1 MPASFDA
8 IWHGCGGVAAGSCAE
23 TRKGMRMSQ
32 AKVLAD
38 RIYSG
43 EGIVADALRIA
54 AANTLLVLCAHMV
67 IPLPWT
73 PVPIT
78 GQTFGVLLV
87 AVLLGARRGAIT
99 LILYLLEGAAGLPV
113 FQPLGLPGLAR
124 FAGPTG
130 GYLFSYPV
138 AAFVT
143 GWLVERSA
151 KIVAGS
157 REGGSRLAGL
167 PLIGA
172 LISGEAIIF
181 ACGCAWLA
189 TFLRMGWSA
198 AWSQGALPFLPGE
211 IIKMAL
217 IVVAAGGLQMA
228 RREA

>member
-1 MPASFDA
+1 
-8 IWHGCGGVAAGSCAE
+8 
-23 TRKGMRMSQ
+23 MRMSQ

-43 EGIVADALRIA
+43 EGIAADALRIA
-54 AANTLLVLCAHMV
+54 AANILLVLCAHIV

-73 PVPIT
+73 PVPVT
-78 GQTFGVLLV
+78 GQTFGVLFV

-124 FAGPTG
+124 FAGPTA
-130 GYLFSYPV
+130 GYLFSYPL

-143 GWLVERSA
+143 GWLVERGA
-151 KIVAGS
+151 KIRDS
-157 REGGSRLAGL
+157 RVGGSRLAAL
-167 PLIGA
+167 SLVGA

-189 TFLRMGWSA
+189 LFLGMGWSVA
-198 AWSQGALPFLPGE
+198 LSQGALPFVSGE
-211 IIKMAL
+211 TIKMAL
-217 IVVAAGGLQMA
+217 IVVAAGGLHLA

>member
-1 MPASFDA
+1 
-8 IWHGCGGVAAGSCAE
+8 
-23 TRKGMRMSQ
+23 MRMSQ

-43 EGIVADALRIA
+43 EGIAADALRIA
-54 AANTLLVLCAHMV
+54 AANILLVLCAHIV

-124 FAGPTG
+124 FAGPTA

-143 GWLVERSA
+143 GWLVERGA
-151 KIVAGS
+151 RLRDS
-157 REGGSRLAGL
+157 RAVGSRLAGL
-167 PLIGA
+167 SLIGA
-172 LISGEAIIF
+172 LITGEAVIF
-181 ACGCAWLA
+181 AGGGGWLA
-189 TFLRMGWSA
+189 LFRGMNW
-198 AWSQGALPFLPGE
+198 
-211 IIKMAL
+211 
-217 IVVAAGGLQMA
+217 
-228 RREA
+228 RET

>member
-1 MPASFDA
+1 
-8 IWHGCGGVAAGSCAE
+8 
-23 TRKGMRMSQ
+23 MSQ
-32 AKVLAD
+32 SRVLAD
-38 RIYSG
+38 RMYSG
-43 EGIVADALRIA
+43 EGIAADALRIV
-54 AANTLLVLCAHMV
+54 AANILLVLCAHIV

-124 FAGPTG
+124 FAGPTA
-130 GYLFSYPV
+130 GYLLSYPF

-143 GWLVERSA
+143 GWLVERGA
-151 KIVAGS
+151 KIGNA
-157 REGGSRLAGL
+157 RDGGGWLAGL
-167 PLIGA
+167 PLLGV
-172 LISGEAIIF
+172 LLSGEAIIF

-189 TFLRMGWSA
+189 MFLGMGWSA
-198 AWSQGALPFLPGE
+198 ALRQGALPFIPGE

-217 IVVAAGGLQMA
+217 IVVAAGGLQRA

>member
-1 MPASFDA
+1 
-8 IWHGCGGVAAGSCAE
+8 
-23 TRKGMRMSQ
+23 MSQ
-32 AKVLAD
+32 SKVLAD

-43 EGIVADALRIA
+43 EGIAADALRIV
-54 AANTLLVLCAHMV
+54 AANILLALCAHIV
-67 IPLPWT
+67 IPLPGT

-78 GQTFGVLLV
+78 GQTFAVLMV

-124 FAGPTG
+124 FAGPTA
-130 GYLFSYPV
+130 GYLFSYPF

-143 GWLVERSA
+143 GWLVERGA
-151 KIVAGS
+151 KIGNA
-157 REGGSRLAGL
+157 RDGGSSLSGL

-172 LISGEAIIF
+172 LLSGEAIIF

-189 TFLRMGWSA
+189 LFLRMGWSA
-198 AWSQGALPFLPGE
+198 ALSQGALPFILGE

-217 IVVAAGGLQMA
+217 IVVAAGGLQLA
-228 RREA
+228 HREA

>member
-1 MPASFDA
+1 
-8 IWHGCGGVAAGSCAE
+8 
-23 TRKGMRMSQ
+23 MRMSQ
-32 AKVLAD
+32 SKVLAD

-43 EGIVADALRIA
+43 EGIAADALRIV
-54 AANTLLVLCAHMV
+54 AANILLVLCAHIV

-124 FAGPTG
+124 FAGPTA
-130 GYLFSYPV
+130 GYLLSYPF

-143 GWLVERSA
+143 GWLVERGA
-151 KIVAGS
+151 KIGNA
-157 REGGSRLAGL
+157 RDGGGWLAGL
-167 PLIGA
+167 PLLGV
-172 LISGEAIIF
+172 LLSGEAIIF

-189 TFLRMGWSA
+189 MFLGMGWSA
-198 AWSQGALPFLPGE
+198 ALRQGALPFIPGE

-217 IVVAAGGLQMA
+217 IVVAAGGLQLA

>member
-1 MPASFDA
+1 
-8 IWHGCGGVAAGSCAE
+8 
-23 TRKGMRMSQ
+23 MRMSQ
-32 AKVLAD
+32 SKVLAD

-43 EGIVADALRIA
+43 EGIAADAVRIV
-54 AANTLLVLCAHMV
+54 AANILLALCAHIV

-87 AVLLGARRGAIT
+87 GVLLGARRGAIT

-124 FAGPTG
+124 FAGPTA
-130 GYLFSYPV
+130 GYLFSYPA

-151 KIVAGS
+151 KVGS
-157 REGGSRLAGL
+157 LSEGGSRLARF

-172 LISGEAIIF
+172 LITGEAVIF
-181 ACGCAWLA
+181 ASGCGWLA
-189 TFLRMGWSA
+189 LFLGMSWRA
-198 AWSQGALPFLPGE
+198 ALGLGALPFIPGE

-217 IVVAAGGLQMA
+217 IVVAAGGLQLA
-228 RREA
+228 RKEA

>member
-1 MPASFDA
+1 
-8 IWHGCGGVAAGSCAE
+8 
-23 TRKGMRMSQ
+23 MSQ

-43 EGIVADALRIA
+43 EGIAADALRIA
-54 AANTLLVLCAHMV
+54 AANILLVLCAHIV

-124 FAGPTG
+124 FAGPTA
-130 GYLFSYPV
+130 GYLFSYPM

-143 GWLVERSA
+143 GWLVERGA
-151 KIVAGS
+151 KLRDS
-157 REGGSRLAGL
+157 RAGGSRLAGL
-167 PLIGA
+167 SLLGA
-172 LISGEAIIF
+172 LISGEVIIF

-189 TFLRMGWSA
+189 LILRMGWA
-198 AWSQGALPFLPGE
+198 VALSQGALPFMPGE
-211 IIKMAL
+211 IIKVAL
-217 IVVAAGGLQMA
+217 IVAAAGGLQLA

>member
-1 MPASFDA
+1 
-8 IWHGCGGVAAGSCAE
+8 
-23 TRKGMRMSQ
+23 MSQ
-32 AKVLAD
+32 SRVLAD
-38 RIYSG
+38 QLYSG
-43 EGIVADALRIA
+43 EGVAADVVRIA
-54 AANTLLVLCAHMV
+54 AANVLLALCAHIA
-67 IPLPWT
+67 IPLPFT

-99 LILYLLEGAAGLPV
+99 LVLYLLEGVAGLPV

-143 GWLVERSA
+143 GWLVERGA
-151 KIVAGS
+151 KIVDRS

-181 ACGCAWLA
+181 A
-189 TFLRMGWSA
+189 
-198 AWSQGALPFLPGE
+198 
-211 IIKMAL
+211 
-217 IVVAAGGLQMA
+217 
-228 RREA
+228 

>member
-1 MPASFDA
+1 
-8 IWHGCGGVAAGSCAE
+8 
-23 TRKGMRMSQ
+23 MRMSQ

-43 EGIVADALRIA
+43 EGIAADALRIA
-54 AANTLLVLCAHMV
+54 AANILLVLCAHIV

-73 PVPIT
+73 PVPVT
-78 GQTFGVLLV
+78 GQTFGVLFV

-124 FAGPTG
+124 FAGPTA
-130 GYLFSYPV
+130 GYLFSYPL

-143 GWLVERSA
+143 GWLVERGA
-151 KIVAGS
+151 KIRDS
-157 REGGSRLAGL
+157 RVGGSRLAAL
-167 PLIGA
+167 SLVGA

-189 TFLRMGWSA
+189 LFLGMGWSVA
-198 AWSQGALPFLPGE
+198 LSQGALPFVSGE

-217 IVVAAGGLQMA
+217 IVVAAGGLHLA
-228 RREA
+228 RPEA

>member
-1 MPASFDA
+1 
-8 IWHGCGGVAAGSCAE
+8 
-23 TRKGMRMSQ
+23 MSQ

-43 EGIVADALRIA
+43 EGIAADAVRIA
-54 AANTLLVLCAHMV
+54 AANILLVLCAHIV

-99 LILYLLEGAAGLPV
+99 LILYLLEGAAGLHV

-124 FAGPTG
+124 FTGPTA

-143 GWLVERSA
+143 GWLVERGA
-151 KIVAGS
+151 KIA
-157 REGGSRLAGL
+157 REGRSQLAGL
-167 PLIGA
+167 SLVGA
-172 LISGEAIIF
+172 LIAGEAIIF

-189 TFLRMGWSA
+189 VFSGMGWGLA
-198 AWSQGALPFLPGE
+198 LRQGALPFVPGE

-217 IVVAAGGLQMA
+217 IVVAAGGLHLA

>member
-1 MPASFDA
+1 
-8 IWHGCGGVAAGSCAE
+8 
-23 TRKGMRMSQ
+23 MSQ
-32 AKVLAD
+32 ARVLAD

-43 EGIVADALRIA
+43 EGIAADVLRIA
-54 AANTLLVLCAHMV
+54 AANILLVLCAHIV

-124 FAGPTG
+124 FAGPTA
-130 GYLFSYPV
+130 GYLYSYPL

-143 GWLVERSA
+143 GWLVQREPKIRDWRAARSW
-151 KIVAGS
+151 
-157 REGGSRLAGL
+157 LPGL
-167 PLIGA
+167 SLIGA
-172 LISGEAIIF
+172 LISGEAIVF
-181 ACGCAWLA
+181 GCGCAWLA
-189 TFLRMGWSA
+189 WFLGLGWSA
-198 AWSQGALPFLPGE
+198 ALQQGALPFVPGE

-217 IVVAAGGLQMA
+217 LVAAAGGLQRA

>member
-1 MPASFDA
+1 
-8 IWHGCGGVAAGSCAE
+8 
-23 TRKGMRMSQ
+23 MSQ

-43 EGIVADALRIA
+43 EGIAADALRIA
-54 AANTLLVLCAHMV
+54 AANILLVLCAHIV

-73 PVPIT
+73 PVPVT
-78 GQTFGVLLV
+78 GQTFGVLFV

-124 FAGPTG
+124 FAGPTA
-130 GYLFSYPV
+130 GYLFSYPL

-143 GWLVERSA
+143 GWLVERGA
-151 KIVAGS
+151 KIRDS
-157 REGGSRLAGL
+157 RVGGSRLAAL
-167 PLIGA
+167 SLVGA

-189 TFLRMGWSA
+189 LFLGMGWSVA
-198 AWSQGALPFLPGE
+198 LSQGALPFVSGE

-217 IVVAAGGLQMA
+217 IVVAAGGLHLA
-228 RREA
+228 RPEA

>member
-1 MPASFDA
+1 MPASFGI
-8 IWHGCGGVAAGSCAE
+8 IWRERGAVAVECCAE

-43 EGIVADALRIA
+43 EGIAADALRIA
-54 AANTLLVLCAHMV
+54 AANILLVLCAHIV

-124 FAGPTG
+124 FAGPTA
-130 GYLFSYPV
+130 GYLFSYPA

-143 GWLVERSA
+143 GWLVERGA
-151 KIVAGS
+151 KIRDWRV
-157 REGGSRLAGL
+157 GGSRLPGL
-167 PLIGA
+167 
-172 LISGEAIIF
+172 
-181 ACGCAWLA
+181 
-189 TFLRMGWSA
+189 
-198 AWSQGALPFLPGE
+198 
-211 IIKMAL
+211 
-217 IVVAAGGLQMA
+217 
-228 RREA
+228 

>member
-1 MPASFDA
+1 
-8 IWHGCGGVAAGSCAE
+8 
-23 TRKGMRMSQ
+23 MRMSQ
-32 AKVLAD
+32 SKMLAD

-43 EGIVADALRIA
+43 EGIAADALRIA
-54 AANTLLVLCAHMV
+54 AANILLVMCAHIV

-87 AVLLGARRGAIT
+87 GVLLGARHGAIT

-124 FAGPTG
+124 FAGPTA
-130 GYLFSYPV
+130 GYLLSYPA
-138 AAFVT
+138 AAFAT

-151 KIVAGS
+151 KVGTL
-157 REGGSRLAGL
+157 REGGSRLAGF

-172 LISGEAIIF
+172 LITGEAVIF
-181 ACGCAWLA
+181 AGGCAWLA
-189 TFLRMGWSA
+189 IFVGMGWGVA
-198 AWSQGALPFLPGE
+198 FNQGALPFIPGE

-217 IVVAAGGLQMA
+217 IVVAAGGLQLA
-228 RREA
+228 RKEA

>member
-1 MPASFDA
+1 
-8 IWHGCGGVAAGSCAE
+8 
-23 TRKGMRMSQ
+23 MSQ
-32 AKVLAD
+32 SKVLAD

-43 EGIVADALRIA
+43 EGIAADALRIV
-54 AANTLLVLCAHMV
+54 AANILLVLCAHIV

-99 LILYLLEGAAGLPV
+99 LILYLLEGAAGFPV

-124 FAGPTG
+124 FSGPTAG
-130 GYLFSYPV
+130 FLFSYPA

-143 GWLVERSA
+143 GWLVERGA
-151 KIVAGS
+151 KIVNS
-157 REGGSRLAGL
+157 REGGSPLAAL

-189 TFLRMGWSA
+189 LFLGTGWSVA
-198 AWSQGALPFLPGE
+198 LRQGALPFIPGE

-217 IVVAAGGLQMA
+217 IVVAAGGLQLA
-228 RREA
+228 RREV

>member
-1 MPASFDA
+1 
-8 IWHGCGGVAAGSCAE
+8 
-23 TRKGMRMSQ
+23 MSQ
-32 AKVLAD
+32 SKVLAD

-43 EGIVADALRIA
+43 EGIAADALRIA
-54 AANTLLVLCAHMV
+54 AANILLVLCAHIV

-87 AVLLGARRGAIT
+87 GVLLGARRGAIT

-124 FAGPTG
+124 FAGPTA
-130 GYLFSYPV
+130 GYLFSYPA

-151 KIVAGS
+151 KVGS
-157 REGGSRLAGL
+157 LSEGGSRLAGF

-172 LISGEAIIF
+172 LITGEAVIF
-181 ACGCAWLA
+181 ASGCAWLA
-189 TFLRMGWSA
+189 LFLGMGWGVALSL
-198 AWSQGALPFLPGE
+198 GALPFIPGE

-217 IVVAAGGLQMA
+217 IVVAAGGLQLA
-228 RREA
+228 RKEA

>member
-1 MPASFDA
+1 
-8 IWHGCGGVAAGSCAE
+8 
-23 TRKGMRMSQ
+23 MSQ

-43 EGIVADALRIA
+43 EGIAADALRIA
-54 AANTLLVLCAHMV
+54 AANILLVLCAHIV

-73 PVPIT
+73 PVPVT
-78 GQTFGVLLV
+78 GQTFGVLFV

-124 FAGPTG
+124 FAGPTA
-130 GYLFSYPV
+130 GYLFSYPL

-143 GWLVERSA
+143 GWLVERGA
-151 KIVAGS
+151 KIRDS
-157 REGGSRLAGL
+157 RVGGSRLAGL
-167 PLIGA
+167 SLVGA

-189 TFLRMGWSA
+189 LFLGMGWSVA
-198 AWSQGALPFLPGE
+198 LSQGALPFVSGE

-217 IVVAAGGLQMA
+217 IVVAAGGLHLA

>member
-1 MPASFDA
+1 
-8 IWHGCGGVAAGSCAE
+8 
-23 TRKGMRMSQ
+23 MRMSQ

-43 EGIVADALRIA
+43 EGIAADALRIA
-54 AANTLLVLCAHMV
+54 AANILLVLCAHIV

-73 PVPIT
+73 PVPVT
-78 GQTFGVLLV
+78 GQTFGVLFV

-124 FAGPTG
+124 FAGPTA
-130 GYLFSYPV
+130 GYLLSYPL
-138 AAFVT
+138 AALVT
-143 GWLVERSA
+143 GWLVERGA
-151 KIVAGS
+151 KIRDS
-157 REGGSRLAGL
+157 RVGGSRLAAL
-167 PLIGA
+167 SLVGA

-189 TFLRMGWSA
+189 LFLGMGWSVA
-198 AWSQGALPFLPGE
+198 LSQGALPFVSGE
-211 IIKMAL
+211 TIKMAL
-217 IVVAAGGLQMA
+217 IVVAAGGLHLA